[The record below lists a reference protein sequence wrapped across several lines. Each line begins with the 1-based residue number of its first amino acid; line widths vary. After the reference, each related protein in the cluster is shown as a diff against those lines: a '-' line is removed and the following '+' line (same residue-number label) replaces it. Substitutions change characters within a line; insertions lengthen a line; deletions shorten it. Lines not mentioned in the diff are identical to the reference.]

1 MGNRTTRFLTVSLVL
16 VSVFCVVVFSI
27 QAAWN
32 SAVGAEA
39 ITDIGV
45 IYMSGMSEQIAT
57 HFGTTIE
64 LRLSQVGAL
73 ADSVPPERSGS
84 GSAAMRVALTHSA
97 RSRGF
102 SCLAFCTQEGE
113 FDVIYGPA
121 FTSGM
126 AEPFISSLRRGEQKI
141 SAGWSASGVP
151 MVLMGVP
158 AAYPLDGGTKSVALV
173 AGLPTSYLVDTL
185 SLNVESTTLD
195 YTIIRRDGSFIVPGH
210 MEGSDNFFDRAQERY
225 DRAGG
230 RETGGRAR
238 CASGFLCK
246 SSGRGVVRAGVLELI
261 EWTSAAFRCRWPGAG
276 LWSLT
281 PWSGHSLGGS
291 PLCR

>member
-97 RSRGF
+97 RSQGF
-102 SCLAFCTQEGE
+102 SCLAFCTQEGD
-113 FDVIYGPA
+113 FDVIYGPE
-121 FTSGM
+121 FTSSM
-126 AEPFISSLRRGEQKI
+126 EELFVSSLRRGEQKI
-141 SAGWSASGVP
+141 CAGWGASGIPV
-151 MVLMGVP
+151 VQ
-158 AAYPLDGGTKSVALV
+158 
-173 AGLPTSYLVDTL
+173 
-185 SLNVESTTLD
+185 N
-195 YTIIRRDGSFIVPGH
+195 SFQYSRFICHP
-210 MEGSDNFFDRAQERY
+210 SCPYR
-225 DRAGG
+225 
-230 RETGGRAR
+230 
-238 CASGFLCK
+238 
-246 SSGRGVVRAGVLELI
+246 
-261 EWTSAAFRCRWPGAG
+261 
-276 LWSLT
+276 
-281 PWSGHSLGGS
+281 
-291 PLCR
+291 

>member
-97 RSRGF
+97 RSQGF
-102 SCLAFCTQEGE
+102 SCLAFCTQEGD
-113 FDVIYGPA
+113 FDVIYGPE
-121 FTSGM
+121 FTSSMEERVVRVIRAARPMPTVKAGSTRLRNPSSLPPEGNHFRFRAKAM
-126 AEPFISSLRRGEQKI
+126 ISSRPSQ
-141 SAGWSASGVP
+141 
-151 MVLMGVP
+151 
-158 AAYPLDGGTKSVALV
+158 
-173 AGLPTSYLVDTL
+173 
-185 SLNVESTTLD
+185 N
-195 YTIIRRDGSFIVPGH
+195 
-210 MEGSDNFFDRAQERY
+210 
-225 DRAGG
+225 
-230 RETGGRAR
+230 
-238 CASGFLCK
+238 
-246 SSGRGVVRAGVLELI
+246 
-261 EWTSAAFRCRWPGAG
+261 
-276 LWSLT
+276 
-281 PWSGHSLGGS
+281 
-291 PLCR
+291 

>member
-73 ADSVPPERSGS
+73 ADSVLPGRGGS
-84 GSAAMRVALTHSA
+84 DSAAVRVALTHSA

-158 AAYPLDGGTKSVALV
+158 AAYPLDGGAPYPVDAES
-173 AGLPTSYLVDTL
+173 LP
-185 SLNVESTTLD
+185 
-195 YTIIRRDGSFIVPGH
+195 RR
-210 MEGSDNFFDRAQERY
+210 Q
-225 DRAGG
+225 
-230 RETGGRAR
+230 T
-238 CASGFLCK
+238 
-246 SSGRGVVRAGVLELI
+246 
-261 EWTSAAFRCRWPGAG
+261 
-276 LWSLT
+276 
-281 PWSGHSLGGS
+281 
-291 PLCR
+291 